1 MYTRNRQQ
9 MGFHGRYKF
18 YHSLGTAPGF
28 ISVELRL
35 FYYYLYANSFM
46 QLSVFFAMA
55 KEIRQRE
62 LSNCRIKDG
71 VLLNFLLLLVDYL
84 PMAAFV
90 GTDTT
95 DFLGHFLNIPL
106 NSFYGDT

>member
-1 MYTRNRQQ
+1 
-9 MGFHGRYKF
+9 MGFYGRYKY
-18 YHSLGTAPGF
+18 YHSLGNAPGF
-28 ISVELRL
+28 INVELRRFNSCL
-35 FYYYLYANSFM
+35 NANSPM
-46 QLSVFFAMA
+46 QSSVFVMT

-62 LSNCRIKDG
+62 LSNCRIKDD

-90 GTDTT
+90 WTDTT